1 MEPVLPEKNDT
12 AKSND
17 EKSMAMLCHLAALAG
32 FIVPFGSIL
41 GPLIIWLVKKEEMPI
56 VDRHGRESLNFQ
68 LTMLIAYIVCFI
80 LIFVAVGILL
90 LPIVALF
97 SFIMVIVA
105 SIKAYEGKEFSYPF
119 TIKFL

>member
-1 MEPVLPEKNDT
+1 MEPVLPENNNQ

-41 GPLIIWLVKKEEMPI
+41 GPLIIWLVKKEDMPV

-68 LTMLIAYIVCFI
+68 FTMLIAYIVCFL
-80 LIFVAVGILL
+80 LIFVAVGLLL

-105 SIKAYEGKEFSYPF
+105 SIKAYEGKEFSYPL
-119 TIKFL
+119 TIRFL

>member
-1 MEPVLPEKNDT
+1 MEPVLPENNNQ

-41 GPLIIWLVKKEEMPI
+41 GPLIIWLVKKEDMPV

-68 LTMLIAYIVCFI
+68 FTMLIAYIVCFL

-105 SIKAYEGKEFSYPF
+105 SIKAYEGKEFSYPL
-119 TIKFL
+119 TIRFL

>member
-1 MEPVLPEKNDT
+1 MEPVLPEKTDT
-12 AKSND
+12 AKNND
-17 EKSMAMLCHLAALAG
+17 EKSMAMLCHLSALAG
-32 FIVPFGSIL
+32 FIIPFGSIL
-41 GPLIIWLVKKEEMPI
+41 GPLIIWLVKKEDMPI

-80 LIFVAVGILL
+80 LIFVAVGVLL

-105 SIKAYEGKEFSYPF
+105 SIKAYEGKEFSYPL